1 MYQVAV
7 LMSTYNGEKYVAG
20 QIDSIL
26 AQKGVSIDLYI
37 RDDGSADRTMDIL
50 EEYAKK
56 HSNISIQKGDNIGVG
71 NSFMSLVYT
80 VHGNYEYFAFADQ
93 DDIWLESKIQTAIHS
108 IEKTTSPALYVS
120 NQTLVN
126 KDLEVLGSRF
136 SSAPSTE
143 FRQILC
149 RNKVSGCTMVWNRCL
164 QDLLSNQVRR
174 PSKQLLSNRIHDVW
188 VAMAAAVTGEIIYDS
203 DSYILYR
210 QHQDNVVGVK
220 KTNII
225 KQWMRKIVNTEEQ
238 NGRSKLAR
246 ETVEA
251 FEDCIQDADILSAL
265 KTYGFYQ
272 HDPVKKK
279 QLLHDKS
286 MVQYTGEK
294 PGMFR
299 LKVFLNLF

>member
-7 LMSTYNGEKYVAG
+7 LMSTYNGEKYVVD
-20 QIDSIL
+20 QMDSIR
-26 AQKGVSIDLYI
+26 AQKGVGIDLYI
-37 RDDGSADRTMDIL
+37 RDDGSSDRTLDTL

-56 HSNISIQKGDNIGVG
+56 YSNIFIQKGDNIGVG
-71 NSFMSLVYT
+71 NSFMSLVYA
-80 VHGNYEYFAFADQ
+80 VRSNYDYFAFADQ
-93 DDIWLESKIQTAIHS
+93 DDIWLEAKVQTAIHS

-120 NQTLVN
+120 NQTLVD

-149 RNKVSGCTMVWNRCL
+149 QNKVSGCTMVWNRCL
-164 QDLLSNQVRR
+164 QDLLSDPARR
-174 PSKQLLSNRIHDVW
+174 PSKQLLANRIHDVW
-188 VAMAAAVTGEIIYDS
+188 VAMTAAVTGEIIYDS

-225 KQWMRKIVNTEEQ
+225 RQWMRKIVNIEEQ
-238 NGRSKLAR
+238 NGRSKLAK
-246 ETVEA
+246 ETVKA
-251 FEDCIQDADILSAL
+251 FEDCIQDADILSTL
-265 KTYGFYQ
+265 KTYGFYR
-272 HDPVKKK
+272 HDPVRKK

-286 MVQYTGEK
+286 MVQYSGEK
-294 PGMFR
+294 RGMFR
-299 LKVFLNLF
+299 LKVLLNLF